1 MKISGIAI
9 RRPVTTAMCVLI
21 VILLGVVSFGGLGLD
36 LLPNI
41 SFPMAVVSVNYPGA
55 GPMEVE
61 SLVTKPLESVLGTV
75 SNIKSVSSVSGEG
88 NATVMVEFASGT
100 DMDFAALDM
109 REKVDMIKGALP
121 EGTGS
126 PMILKMDPNMIPI
139 IEMAIS
145 NDGDLASL
153 KTLVDDNVVPRIER
167 LEGVAVVDIYGGQER
182 EIKVEVY
189 PERLK
194 GYGLSLGHIVQALR
208 AENLNLPG
216 GNVDDGN
223 KRYILRTTGEFE
235 SIEEIGDIPIALPAG
250 GVVALKDI
258 ADVED
263 TFKESTT
270 IMTTGG
276 KDSID
281 LSVRKESTANS
292 VQVARRINAELERI
306 KQEYSDIEIKTIVDT
321 SVFIQQTIN
330 NVTAIA
336 VIGGVLAVAV
346 LYLFLRNFRT
356 TLIIGVAIPISII
369 ATFTL
374 IYFNGLTLNMIS
386 LGGLALG
393 VGMLVDN
400 SIVVLE
406 NIFRYRQEG
415 YSRIEAAREGSSEI
429 SMAVVASTLTTV
441 AVFAPV
447 VFVEGIA
454 AEIFR
459 EMALTVSFALLAS
472 LVVALTLVPM
482 LASKY
487 LRVSNNGEKKLKVK
501 FVSNALDGWN
511 KGFDK
516 LDGIYRRLLAWA
528 LGHRK
533 SAIIGL
539 VVLFVVSLLSVA
551 LVGAEFFPSMDQG
564 YITVNVSLPKGTVLE
579 ETSRIAYRV
588 EDTLAAVPEME
599 DVFVV
604 LGSGGAMGGQGNTSS
619 AIIYGKLVDLDKRD
633 RSTFEVADYLRQQ
646 VADIAGAEVSVD
658 SMSMGGI
665 SAGGSPVNIQIK
677 GDDLTE
683 LSVIAEDIK
692 EIVGDVEGTRETE
705 SSLDEGKPEAR
716 VAVDRKRAS
725 IYGLNVSSIASA
737 VQMSVDGQVASRYR
751 VGGEEI
757 DITVA
762 LRDESAGNLQ
772 GLGNIIITSPAG
784 FQVPLDEVADV
795 TIGEGPSSIN
805 RVDQVRVVSV
815 SSGIFGRDL
824 NSVVRDIQAGLNRY
838 PLPEGYVIEYGG
850 ENQEM
855 VEAFSSLA
863 KALGLA
869 IILVY
874 MIMASQFESLVYP
887 FIIMFAIP
895 FALTGA
901 IGGLVLTGRT
911 LSVPAFLGIIML
923 SGIVVNNAIV
933 LVDYINTLRSR
944 GTERNEAILKAGP
957 VRLRPIL
964 MTSMTTILGL
974 TPMALGLGEGAEV
987 QAPLATAV
995 IGGLLFST
1003 VLTLVVIPVM
1013 YTIVDDMGSKM
1024 RRRFKRK
1031 PKTEGTVLADS
1042 QGD

>member
-1 MKISGIAI
+1 MKISGLAI
-9 RRPVTTAMCVLI
+9 RRPVTTTMCVLI
-21 VILLGVVSFGGLGLD
+21 VILLGVISFGNLGLD

-41 SFPMAVVSVNYPGA
+41 SFPMAIVSVNYPGA

-61 SLVTKPLESVLGTV
+61 SLVTKPLESVVGTV

-100 DMDFAALDM
+100 DMDFAALDL
-109 REKVDMIKGALP
+109 REKVDLVKGALP

-139 IEMAIS
+139 VETAIS

-153 KTLVDDNVVPRIER
+153 KSLVDDNIVPRLER
-167 LEGVAVVDIYGGQER
+167 LEGVAVVDIYGGRDR

-189 PERLK
+189 PERLQ
-194 GYGLSLGHIVQALR
+194 GYGLSLAHIVQALR

-216 GNVDDGN
+216 GSVDDGN
-223 KRYILRTTGEFE
+223 KRYILRTTGEFQ
-235 SIEEIGDIPIALPAG
+235 SIREIGEIPVALPSG
-250 GVVALKDI
+250 GVIMLGDI
-258 ADVED
+258 ADIED
-263 TFKESTT
+263 TFKEATT
-270 IMTTGG
+270 SMTTDG
-276 KDSID
+276 KAAID

-292 VQVARRINAELERI
+292 VQVARRINAELDRI
-306 KQEYSDIEIKTIVDT
+306 KNEYSEIEIKTIVDT
-321 SVFIQQTIN
+321 STFIQQTIN
-330 NVTAIA
+330 NVAKIA
-336 VIGGVLAVAV
+336 VLGGLMAITV

-356 TLIIGVAIPISII
+356 TLIIGAAIPISII
-369 ATFTL
+369 ATFSL

-415 YSRIEAAREGSSEI
+415 YSRIDAADRGSDEI

-454 AEIFR
+454 AELFR

-487 LRVSNNGEKKLKVK
+487 LRVSHNGEKKLKVK

-511 KGFDK
+511 KGFGK
-516 LDGIYRRLLAWA
+516 LDRIYRKVLAWA

-533 SAIIGL
+533 IALLGL

-564 YITVNVSLPKGTVLE
+564 FITVSISLPRGTVLE
-579 ETSRIAYRV
+579 ETSATADRV
-588 EDTLAAVPEME
+588 EEMVAAVPEME

-604 LGSGGAMGGQGNTSS
+604 LGSGGAMGSQVNTSS
-619 AIIYGKLVDLDKRD
+619 AIIYGKLVDLSERD

-646 VADIAGAEVSVD
+646 VADIAGAEVSVE
-658 SMSMGGI
+658 SMAMGGF
-665 SAGGSPVNIQIK
+665 STGGAPVNIQIK
-677 GDDLTE
+677 GDDLAE
-683 LSVIAEDIK
+683 LAVIAEDLK
-692 EIVGDVEGTRETE
+692 GIVQNVEGTRETV

-716 VAVDRKRAS
+716 IAVDRNRAS
-725 IYGLNVSSIASA
+725 IYGLNVSSIAAA
-737 VQMSVDGQVASRYR
+737 VQGSVDGQVASRYR
-751 VGGEEI
+751 MGGDEI
-757 DITVA
+757 DIRVG
-762 LRDESAGNLQ
+762 LKSESAGNLQ
-772 GLGNIIITSPAG
+772 NLGNIIITSPAG
-784 FQVPLDEVADV
+784 FQVPLEEVADV
-795 TIGEGPSSIN
+795 VIEEGPSSIN
-805 RVDQVRVVSV
+805 RADQVRVVSV

-824 NSVVRDIQAGLNRY
+824 NSVMRDIQAGIKQY
-838 PLPEGYVIEYGG
+838 PLAEGYVIEYGG

-863 KALGLA
+863 KALALA
-869 IILVY
+869 IVLVY

-887 FIIMFAIP
+887 FIIMFAVP

-901 IGGLVLTGRT
+901 VGGLVLTGRS

-933 LVDYINTLRSR
+933 LVDYINTLRS
-944 GTERNEAILKAGP
+944 GGAERNEAILKAGP

-964 MTSMTTILGL
+964 MTSMTTMLGL
-974 TPMALGLGEGAEV
+974 LPMAIGLGEGAEV

-1013 YTIVDDMGSKM
+1013 YTMVDDLGNKV
-1024 RRRFKRK
+1024 RGRFSRK
-1031 PKTEGTVLADS
+1031 PKDIAEQANK
-1042 QGD
+1042 

>member
-1 MKISGIAI
+1 MKISGLAI

-21 VILLGVVSFGGLGLD
+21 VILLGVISFGNLGLD

-41 SFPMAVVSVNYPGA
+41 DFPMAIVSVNYPGA

-75 SNIKSVSSVSGEG
+75 ANIKSVQSVSGEG
-88 NATVMVEFASGT
+88 SATVMVEFASGT

-109 REKVDMIKGALP
+109 REKVDMVKGALP

-139 IEMAIS
+139 VEMAIS
-145 NDGDLASL
+145 NDGDLADL
-153 KTLVDDNVVPRIER
+153 KTMVDDNVVPRIER
-167 LEGVAVVDIYGGQER
+167 LEGVAVVDIYGGRER

-189 PERLK
+189 PERLQ
-194 GYGLSLGHIVQALR
+194 GYGLSLAHIVQALR
-208 AENLNLPG
+208 SENLNLPG
-216 GNVDDGN
+216 GSVDDGN
-223 KRYILRTTGEFE
+223 KRYILRTTGEFQ
-235 SIEEIGDIPIALPAG
+235 SIEEISEIPIALPTG
-250 GVVALKDI
+250 GVIMLKDI
-258 ADVED
+258 ADIKD
-263 TFKESTT
+263 TFKEATT
-270 IMTTGG
+270 SMTTGG
-276 KDSID
+276 KAAID

-306 KQEYSDIEIKTIVDT
+306 KNDYPDIEIKTIVDT

-330 NVTAIA
+330 NVARLAIL
-336 VIGGVLAVAV
+336 GGLLAVTV

-415 YSRIEAAREGSSEI
+415 FGRIDAADRGSDEI

-447 VFVEGIA
+447 VFVGGIA

-482 LASKY
+482 LSSKY
-487 LRVSNNGEKKLKVK
+487 LRVSGNGEKKPRVK
-501 FVSNALDGWN
+501 YVSRALDGWN
-511 KGFDK
+511 KGFAK
-516 LDGIYRRLLAWA
+516 LDGIYRKVLAWA

-533 SAIIGL
+533 TAITGL
-539 VVLFVVSLLSVA
+539 VVLFVVSLVSVA

-564 YITVNVSLPKGTVLE
+564 YITVNVRLPRGTVLE
-579 ETSRIAYRV
+579 ETERTAYRV
-588 EDTLAAVPEME
+588 EDMVAAVPEME

-604 LGSGGAMGGQGNTSS
+604 IGSGGGMGSQVNTSS
-619 AIIYGKLVDLDKRD
+619 AIIYGKLVDLSERN
-633 RSTFEVADYLRQQ
+633 RSTFEVADDLRHQ
-646 VADIAGAEVSVD
+646 VADIAGAEINVD
-658 SMSMGGI
+658 SMAMGGF
-665 SAGGSPVNIQIK
+665 AAGGGSPVNIRIK
-677 GDDLTE
+677 GDDLAE
-683 LSVIAEDIK
+683 LSRIAEDIK
-692 EIVGDVEGTRETE
+692 GVVQDVEGTRETA
-705 SSLDEGKPEAR
+705 SSVDEGKPEAR
-716 VAVDRKRAS
+716 VAVDRNRAS
-725 IYGLNVSSIASA
+725 LYGLNVSAIASA
-737 VQMSVDGQVASRYR
+737 VQGSVDGQVATRYR

-757 DITVA
+757 DIRAA
-762 LRDESAGNLQ
+762 LREESAGSLHN
-772 GLGNIIITSPAG
+772 LGNIIITSPAG
-784 FQVPLDEVADV
+784 FQVPLEEVADV
-795 TIGEGPSSIN
+795 TVGEGPSSIN

-824 NSVVRDIQAGLNRY
+824 SSVMRDIQAGIRQY

-855 VEAFSSLA
+855 VEAFSSLG
-863 KALGLA
+863 KALILA
-869 IILVY
+869 IVLVY

-887 FIIMFAIP
+887 FIIMFSVP

-901 IGGLVLTGRT
+901 VGGLVLTGRS

-944 GTERNEAILKAGP
+944 GSERNEAILKAGP

-964 MTSMTTILGL
+964 MTSMTTMLGL

-1013 YTIVDDMGSKM
+1013 YTLVDDLGSRM
-1024 RRRFKRK
+1024 RGKFSRK
-1031 PKTEGTVLADS
+1031 PKAVTEQVNN
-1042 QGD
+1042 

>member
-1 MKISGIAI
+1 MKLSGIAI
-9 RRPVTTAMCVLI
+9 RRPVTTTMCVLI

-36 LLPNI
+36 LLPDIN
-41 SFPMAVVSVNYPGA
+41 FPMAIVSVSYSGA

-61 SLVTKPLESVLGTV
+61 SLVTRPLESVLGTV
-75 SNIKSVSSVSGEG
+75 ANIKSISSVSAEG
-88 NATVMVEFASGT
+88 NATVLVEFASGT
-100 DMDFAALDM
+100 DMDFATLDM
-109 REKVDMIKGALP
+109 REKVDMIRGMLP
-121 EGTGS
+121 EGTGA

-145 NDGDLASL
+145 SDGDIASL
-153 KTLVDDNVVPRIER
+153 TTLVDDSIVPRIER
-167 LEGVAVVDIYGGQER
+167 LEGVAVVDVYGGRER
-182 EIKVEVY
+182 EVRIEVY

-194 GYGLSLGHIVQALR
+194 GYGLSLMHIVQSLR

-216 GNVDDGN
+216 GSVDDGN
-223 KRYILRTTGEFE
+223 KRYILRTTGEFQ
-235 SIEEIGDIPIALPAG
+235 SVEEIGEIPIALPAG
-250 GVVALKDI
+250 GVIKLQDI
-258 ADVED
+258 ADIQD
-263 TFKESTT
+263 TFKEASTV
-270 IMTTGG
+270 MTANG
-276 KDSID
+276 KHSID

-306 KQEYSDIEIKTIVDT
+306 EQDYKGIEIKTIVDT
-321 SVFIQQTIN
+321 STFIQKTID
-330 NVTAIA
+330 NVTGMAVSGGLLAI
-336 VIGGVLAVAV
+336 GV

-374 IYFNGLTLNMIS
+374 IYFNGLTLNMVS

-415 YSRIEAAREGSSEI
+415 HNRIDAAREGSDEI

-441 AVFAPV
+441 AVFVPV

-454 AEIFR
+454 AEVFR
-459 EMALTVSFALLAS
+459 EMALTVSFSLMAS

-482 LASKY
+482 LSSKY
-487 LRVSNNGEKKLKVK
+487 LRVSNNGEKRLKIK
-501 FVSNALDGWN
+501 FVSSALDLWN

-516 LDGIYRRLLAWA
+516 LDRLYRRVLAWA
-528 LGHRK
+528 LRHRK
-533 SAIIGL
+533 IAIIGM
-539 VVLFVVSLLSVA
+539 VVLFVVSLLSAA

-564 YITVNVSLPKGTVLE
+564 YITVSISLPRGTVLE
-579 ETSRIAYRV
+579 ETGRIAYRI
-588 EDTLAAVPEME
+588 EDMVASIPEME

-604 LGSGGAMGGQGNTSS
+604 LGSGGGMGGSDTSS
-619 AIIYGKLVDLDKRD
+619 AIIYGKLVDMGE
-633 RSTFEVADYLRQQ
+633 RSRSSFEVADSLRQR
-646 VADIAGAEVSVD
+646 VADIAGAEINVS
-658 SMSMGGI
+658 SMAMGGFA
-665 SAGGSPVNIQIK
+665 AGGSPVNIQIK

-683 LSVIAEDIK
+683 LSVIAEDVK
-692 EIVGDVEGTRETE
+692 GIVARVEGTRETA

-716 VAVDRKRAS
+716 VIVDRKRAS
-725 IYGLNVSSIASA
+725 IYGLNVSAIAST
-737 VQMSVDGQVASRYR
+737 VQGSVDGQVATRYR
-751 VGGEEI
+751 MGGEEI
-757 DITVA
+757 DIRVA
-762 LRDESAGNLQ
+762 LREDSAGDLHN
-772 GLGNIIITSPAG
+772 LGNIIIPSPAG
-784 FQVPLDEVADV
+784 FQVPLEEVADV

-805 RVDQVRVVSV
+805 RADQARVVTV
-815 SSGIFGRDL
+815 SSEVFGRDL
-824 NSVVRDIQAGLNRY
+824 SSVMKDIRAGIDRY
-838 PLPEGYVIEYGG
+838 PLPEGYTIEYGG

-855 VEAFSSLA
+855 VDAFTSLA
-863 KALGLA
+863 KALVMA

-887 FIIMFAIP
+887 FIIMFSVP

-901 IGGLVLTGRT
+901 VGGLVLTGRS
-911 LSVPAFLGIIML
+911 LNVASFLGIIML
-923 SGIVVNNAIV
+923 TGIVVNNAIV

-964 MTSMTTILGL
+964 MTTLTTILGL
-974 TPMALGLGEGAEV
+974 IPMALGIGEGAEL

-995 IGGLLFST
+995 ICGLLFST

-1013 YTIVDDMGSKM
+1013 YTIVDDIGIRL
-1024 RRRFKRK
+1024 RRKFKTK
-1031 PKTEGTVLADS
+1031 GTVVVDS
-1042 QGD
+1042 